1 MLIQLFVF
9 VISLYVAY
17 ELMLS
22 GEQKLS
28 GNPVLVD
35 AFDLIGAHF
44 NVDSN
49 LFRRLIGLLEIGGSV
64 ALVLGT
70 SIAPAALL
78 IVVMLGAIYTH
89 LVIFKDAHGWVP
101 ATKLL
106 GLLTLIALLS

>member
-22 GEQKLS
+22 GEQKLA
-28 GNPVLVD
+28 GNPALVG
-35 AFDLIGAHF
+35 AFDQIGVHF
-44 NVDSN
+44 NLDAN
-49 LFRRLIGLLEIGGSV
+49 LFRRLIGLVEIGAAG
-64 ALVLGT
+64 ALALTSSLIPVFMLGT
-70 SIAPAALL
+70 IMIA
-78 IVVMLGAIYTH
+78 AIYTH